1 MAKAEAKAP
10 VSTGLCEYCKEPIAK
25 SGMTRHLKAC
35 KARKAAHER
44 ELESGGKR
52 LETLFHLSVTCD
64 YAAEM
69 WLHLEMPASATL
81 LDLDHYLRE
90 IWLECCNHLSMFEI
104 KGKRYEVD
112 RMYGYKVDLDFDDE
126 DNTSNAPPPDDPFNA
141 PPPDDPFFD
150 FFMRLQA
157 FRMSRKKLGDA
168 LEQGLVFDY
177 EYDFGSTTALKLKVQ
192 NSRQGLPEKSKY
204 HVRLLARN
212 LMPEV
217 KCQECDKNPATII
230 DLEAIYDGKGLI
242 CKACARKRKL
252 EDMILPLVNS
262 PRAGECGYTGDAPDD
277 WAEFL

>member
-1 MAKAEAKAP
+1 MAKAEARAP
-10 VSTGLCEYCKEPIAK
+10 VSTGLCEYCKETIAK

-35 KARKAAHER
+35 KARKATYER
-44 ELESGGKR
+44 ELDSGGKR

-69 WLHLEMPASATL
+69 WLHLEIPASATL

-90 IWLECCNHLSMFEI
+90 IWLECCNHLSMFKI

-112 RMYGYKVDLDFDDE
+112 RMYGYKMDLDFDDE
-126 DNTSNAPPPDDPFNA
+126 DDATKTPSSN
-141 PPPDDPFFD
+141 DPFFN
-150 FFMRLQA
+150 FFGMRLQT
-157 FRMSRKKLGDA
+157 FRMSRKKLSDA
-168 LEQGLVFDY
+168 LEQGQVFDY

-192 NSRQGLPEKSKY
+192 NTRQGLPEKSKY

-277 WAEFL
+277 WADFL